1 MASIE
6 FGYHDVMRTA
16 PIAPSAILVHEL
28 CISLAEAWFLQVVNV
43 SKIRNRENLTKGRR

>member
-16 PIAPSAILVHEL
+16 PMDPSAISVQEL
-28 CISLAEAWFLQVVNV
+28 CISFAEARFLHVVNV
-43 SKIRNRENLTKGRR
+43 SKIRNREKLTKDRS